1 VKRRK
6 VMKLSI
12 SHKVSVVVLSTVACL
27 AGCAAPTDS
36 AWEDDTEEMSS
47 SKSAWSVN
55 SCATVS
61 ASRTFTYNIN
71 GGWTT
76 PSGAYGIHERCGDSV
91 VVDLNTVSGTDGYFQ
106 VAFAHSS
113 YFTEASCAETMVG
126 GILYKKDSGGAWAAQ
141 SGQVRAF
148 GVWRGGI
155 LGCQVPAVSF
165 NIASGQSYRI
175 AGTARMIAPS
185 YPLGDPGQTRKISFM
200 TWAPVR

>member
-1 VKRRK
+1 
-6 VMKLSI
+6 MKLSI
-12 SHKVSVVVLSTVACL
+12 SHKVSVVVLSTVACV
-27 AGCAAPTDS
+27 AGCAAPSDS
-36 AWEDDTEEMSS
+36 AGEEVNSVEF
-47 SKSAWSVN
+47 AWSVG

-76 PSGAYGIHERCGDSV
+76 PSGAYGLYERCGNSV

-106 VAFAHSS
+106 VAFADTF
-113 YFTEASCAETMVG
+113 YFTQASCAETMVG
-126 GILYKKDSGGAWAAQ
+126 GILYKKDSNGAWAAQ

-155 LGCQVPAVSF
+155 VGCQVPVVSF
-165 NIASGQSYRI
+165 NIANGQSYRI